1 MERYQSSKPMKFKQ
15 WLESIYYH
23 GTTPENAESILKNG
37 IDPDRYKSGMFR
49 GFYLTPNPT
58 YFNGFSGPKKTILA
72 IEIDDSQI
80 LDVESVKD
88 EDLLPIDPH
97 FKMMSP
103 MYKNTMI
110 MKLALEKGY
119 SGVKNGKEV
128 VLFTDRAIRS
138 IRPINSSHSK

>member
-1 MERYQSSKPMKFKQ
+1 MKKRKLTESEK
-15 WLESIYYH
+15 LEHCSGCRDNYYNSPATSTE
-23 GTTPENAESILKNG
+23 GVCWMLK
-37 IDPDRYKSGMFR
+37 

-58 YFNGFSGPKKTILA
+58 YFDGFDGPKKTILA
-72 IEIDDSQI
+72 VEIDDSQI

-103 MYKNTMI
+103 MYKNTII

-138 IRPINSSHSK
+138 IRPISSSHSK